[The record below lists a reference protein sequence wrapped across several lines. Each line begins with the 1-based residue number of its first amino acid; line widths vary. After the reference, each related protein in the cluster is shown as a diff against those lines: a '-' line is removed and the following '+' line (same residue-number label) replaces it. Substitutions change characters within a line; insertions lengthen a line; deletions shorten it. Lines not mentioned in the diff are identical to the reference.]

1 MKKILIAA
9 ILMVPLLSFAQIGIK
24 AGINFSNITNASEI
38 NNSSRS
44 GFMGGVFLAPQSK
57 SIIGS
62 RTELLYSR
70 QGYNFKTGT
79 STGSV
84 NLDYIVIPQF
94 MAINITK
101 FFQIQ
106 LGMQMAFLLNAK
118 ADSTS
123 NTGVIGP
130 GPYGSMLSYYNKFD
144 YGFGGGIEVHP
155 VGGLVIGGRYN
166 IGLGKLY
173 KDLQTGQAPKFSVS
187 DAKNNMFQI
196 FTGWIF
202 GKQDEKRKKKHDDN

>member
-1 MKKILIAA
+1 MKKVLMIAF
-9 ILMVPLLSFAQIGIK
+9 MVIPFLSFAQIGLK
-24 AGINFSNITNASEI
+24 AGINFSNISNAAEI

-44 GFMGGVFLAPQSK
+44 GFMGGIFLAPQSK
-57 SIIGS
+57 SIISS

-70 QGYNFKTGT
+70 QGYNYKTGT
-79 STGSV
+79 STGNV

-118 ADSTS
+118 ADSS
-123 NTGVIGP
+123 ANTGGAVP

-173 KDLQTGQAPKFSVS
+173 KDFQAGQVPKFSVS

-202 GKQDEKRKKKHDDN
+202 GNKDDKKKKKPDNN